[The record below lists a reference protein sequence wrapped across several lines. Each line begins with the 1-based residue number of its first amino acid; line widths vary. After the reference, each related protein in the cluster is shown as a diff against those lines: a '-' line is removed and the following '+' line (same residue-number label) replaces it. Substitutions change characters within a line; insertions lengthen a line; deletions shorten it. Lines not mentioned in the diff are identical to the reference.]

1 MRGTLIE
8 AHIADIH
15 FGAMDPQVQ
24 LNILRDQFLSKIAMI
39 PTLDIVSINGDYF
52 DKKYMANSNVIIC
65 ANQFMFELVNLCRQR
80 NTSIILIH
88 GTESHD
94 AHQLGLYYQYVEDPT
109 IDFYIIETAQFI
121 TVKGKTILCIPEE
134 NNRGSEYYN
143 IMFSYRE
150 YDACYLHGTFVG
162 SIYGANKPDLSA
174 RRPVFGIKDFW
185 RCTGPIICGH
195 VHLALCLEKHVYYCG
210 SPMRWAFGEE
220 QPKGFLILC
229 HNLDT
234 REYYI
239 HMEEI
244 ISFQYVTVDVDA
256 LMMSDPR
263 AIINYLEDMKAHGVD
278 YVKLKIK
285 SNDYLPIIKDYFHA
299 SDWVSYDV
307 VKTTL
312 SVDEEA
318 MQSKYQGL
326 DFLTDPSIDEFTKFV
341 MYVNS
346 QEGEG
351 FITVEKLKQ
360 ILKEEIR

>member
-1 MRGTLIE
+1 MRGTLVE

-15 FGAMDPQVQ
+15 FGVIDPYTQ
-24 LNILRDQFLSKIAMI
+24 LDILRTQFLDKIAML
-39 PTLDIVSINGDYF
+39 PKLDIVSINGDYF
-52 DKKYMANSNVIIC
+52 DRKYLANSDVITC
-65 ANQFMFELVNLCRQR
+65 ANQFMSELVTLCKQR

-94 AHQLGLYYQYVEDPT
+94 AHQLGLYYHYVKDPS
-109 IDFYIIETAQFI
+109 IDFHIISKARFI
-121 TVKGKTILCIPEE
+121 TVKGKVILCLPEE
-134 NNRGSEYYN
+134 SCRGQEYYETL
-143 IMFSYRE
+143 FRKQE
-150 YDACYLHGTFVG
+150 YDACYLHGTYVG
-162 SIYGANKPDLSA
+162 SIYGTNKPDLNA
-174 RRPVFGIKDFW
+174 RRPIFELKNFW

-195 VHLALCLEKHVYYCG
+195 VHIALCLNRHVYYCG
-210 SPMRWAFGEE
+210 SPIRWMFNEE

-244 ISFQYVTVDVDA
+244 VSFKYVTIDVDS
-256 LMMSDPR
+256 LLMSDPR
-263 AIINYLEDMKAHGVD
+263 QIIQYLEQMKRDGVD
-278 YVKLKIK
+278 YIRLKIK
-285 SNDYLPIIKDYFHA
+285 EPNDNLPIIKDYFHA

-312 SVDEEA
+312 SMNKEVI
-318 MQSKYQGL
+318 QSKYNGL
-326 DFLTDPSIDEFTKFV
+326 DFLVDPNIDEFTKFV

-351 FITVEKLKQ
+351 FVTVDKLKA
-360 ILKEEIR
+360 ILKEEM